1 MAIPRMDQARLRRI
15 RNFQSTDW
23 YPALFIRPLT
33 ILVMLVIADWRFL
46 TPNRLTTI
54 ANLAKLAACA
64 VIVLAP
70 VPADLAAT
78 VWAVVLLQVGIVF
91 DHLDGTMARYR
102 RAFTRLGSFYDKVS
116 DLVTW
121 FLIMLSVGW
130 AAYRQTG
137 DARLLV
143 LAVASSFALDV
154 MGYMKWLTV
163 AESERL
169 RWFLACGD
177 AELIARRT
185 APIAVAP
192 PPARSRADWLRW
204 FARSWLQIVRFEEM
218 DLFFWVGLGLL
229 IGRLD
234 WLIWLVFVSQT
245 AILFAMFVRRTREI
259 VQVDRHLRD
268 LGDA

>member
-1 MAIPRMDQARLRRI
+1 MDQERLQRI

-23 YPALFIRPLT
+23 YPAIVIRPLS

-54 ANLAKLAACA
+54 ANLAKLGACA
-64 VIVLAP
+64 LIAWQP
-70 VPADLAAT
+70 VPDDLSAT
-78 VWAVVLLQVGIVF
+78 VWAVVLLQLGIVF

-121 FLIMLSVGW
+121 FLIMLAIGW

-137 DARLLV
+137 DAHLLV
-143 LAVASSFALDV
+143 LAIASSFALDV
-154 MGYMKWLTV
+154 MGYMKWLAT

-169 RWFLACGD
+169 RWF
-177 AELIARRT
+177 EARSDPTVIEKRT
-185 APIAVAP
+185 APIAIAP
-192 PPARSRADWLRW
+192 PPARTRADWLRW

-229 IGRLD
+229 TGRLE
-234 WLIWLVFVSQT
+234 WLIWL
-245 AILFAMFVRRTREI
+245 LFATQTTILLSMVYRRTRDI
-259 VQVDRHLRD
+259 IRVDRRLRD